1 MDCLKLCG
9 KCAFPQNFLAKKLNE
24 ISVFYAMT
32 RSQTHVIQL
41 KRNCEICCD
50 KELNCEDIQLKVFY
64 RLAVLENFLESTF
77 SRAVF

>member
-1 MDCLKLCG
+1 
-9 KCAFPQNFLAKKLNE
+9 
-24 ISVFYAMT
+24 MT

-50 KELNCEDIQLKVFY
+50 KELNCEDMQLKVFY

-77 SRAVF
+77 GRQDFS